1 MAVNQREFDEL
12 YRLEH
17 EQHFTR
23 ERTEHEVD
31 VLVEVLKLK
40 PSDRILDL
48 GCGWGRHLG
57 ELRRRGFTKLVGVD
71 VQEAFL
77 EPLEGVT
84 LLTGDATDLRF
95 RAEFDAVYCAFNAL
109 FSDADSAPQV
119 LNAVSKALK
128 PGGRFL
134 LDTTNRERL
143 VQADNPARS
152 WRESTPTRA
161 GHTPLL
167 RGGELPWLLEES
179 RLDLLTGAQR
189 ILQRRIFA
197 DGHVEERTLTRF
209 HYTFTELNRLFNAA
223 ELTVTDVYGDWQLS
237 PYTAV
242 SPRTMLIA
250 RKEAR

>member
-31 VLVEVLKLK
+31 VLVGVLTLE
-40 PSDRILDL
+40 PSDRVLDL
-48 GCGWGRHLG
+48 GCGWGRHLA
-57 ELRRRGFTKLVGVD
+57 ELRRRGFTELVGVD
-71 VQEAFL
+71 VQEAFFR
-77 EPLEGVT
+77 PLEGVT
-84 LLTGDATDLRF
+84 LLSGDATDLCF

-109 FSDADSAPQV
+109 FSDADSAPHV

-134 LDTTNRERL
+134 LDTSNRERL
-143 VQADNPARS
+143 VQPDSPVRS

-161 GHTPLL
+161 GQVPLL
-167 RGGELPWLLEES
+167 RGGELPWLLEET
-179 RLDLLTGAQR
+179 RFDLLTGAQR
-189 ILQRRIFA
+189 IVQRRIFA
-197 DGHVEERTLTRF
+197 DGHSEERTLTRY
-209 HYTFTELNRLFNAA
+209 HYTLAELNGLFDAVG
-223 ELTVTDVYGDWQLS
+223 LTVTEVYGDWQLR

-250 RKEAR
+250 RKEA

>member
-1 MAVNQREFDEL
+1 MGASKNEFDEL

-17 EQHFTR
+17 VQHFTR

-31 VLVEVLKLK
+31 VLVGVLKLK
-40 PSDRILDL
+40 PSDRVLDL

-57 ELRRRGFTKLVGVD
+57 ELKRRGFTKLVGID

-84 LLTGDATDLRF
+84 LLTGDATALRF
-95 RAEFDAVYCAFNAL
+95 GAEFDAVYCAFNAL
-109 FSDADSAPQV
+109 FSAPEAALQV
-119 LNAVSKALK
+119 FVSVARALK

-143 VQADNPARS
+143 VQPDSPVRS

-161 GHTPLL
+161 GHVPLL

-179 RLDLLTGAQR
+179 RFDLLTGAQH
-189 ILQRRIFA
+189 IAQRRIFA
-197 DGHVEERTLTRF
+197 DGHSEERTLTRF
-209 HYTFTELNRLFNAA
+209 HYTLAELIKLFNVAG
-223 ELTVTDVYGDWQLS
+223 LTVTDVYGDWQLS

-242 SPRTMLIA
+242 SPRLMLVA
-250 RKEAR
+250 RKEA